1 MASRLYNQFM
11 PVAANHQRWTYGLI
25 VLVVLMVAM
34 LGTAAVVFVV
44 RFQNAADYPGAV
56 FLGGH
61 NLYKF
66 WPHPVIR
73 RDTSYLTSAPFGE
86 VYNFYSNGF
95 DLGPEQHALSQCI
108 LMANSTT
115 TVWIIENEMAVT
127 LCDTPS
133 GRMIFVM
140 RAVSLRRR

>member
-1 MASRLYNQFM
+1 MHRQPAPSTHKL
-11 PVAANHQRWTYGLI
+11 VYGLI
-25 VLVVLMVAM
+25 ALVFLIVAM
-34 LGTAAVVFVV
+34 LGTAAVVVVV

-56 FLGGH
+56 FFGGH

-66 WPHPVIR
+66 WPHPTIR

-86 VYNFYSNGF
+86 VYNFYSHGF
-95 DLGPEQHALSQCI
+95 NLGPEQHALGQCI

-115 TVWIIENEMAVT
+115 AVWIVENEMAVT
-127 LCDTPS
+127 LCDTPT

-140 RAVSLRRR
+140 RAVSLRHR

>member
-1 MASRLYNQFM
+1 M
-11 PVAANHQRWTYGLI
+11 PVASNHQRSTYGLI
-25 VLVVLMVAM
+25 ALVILIVAM

-44 RFQNAADYPGAV
+44 RFRNAADYPGAV
-56 FLGGH
+56 FMGEH

-73 RDTSYLTSAPFGE
+73 RDTSYLTAAPFRE
-86 VYNFYSNGF
+86 VYHFYSVDFN
-95 DLGPEQHALSQCI
+95 LGPEQHALGPCI
-108 LMANSTT
+108 SMANSTT
-115 TVWIIENEMAVT
+115 AVWIIENDMAVT